1 MKVLIIYQLNN
12 ENDRNTISENLY
24 SFKKMNCKEICF
36 HYLNVFGS
44 IPFYIKYFKY
54 DAVILHY
61 TYLGGERFNHEEVKW
76 EKKING
82 LTKMSG
88 YKVMIPQDEYDHT
101 DRLWSLCK
109 KANIKEIYSCFTSD
123 ADILKAYPPIE
134 VNNAK
139 VFSVLTGYVDEDAI
153 MVTKTKIRPYHNR
166 PIDIGYR
173 ARKLPA
179 YFGKHGQLKYELVE
193 LFSKAL
199 ENSDFTFDIS
209 NTNQSL
215 SIENPKLVKLGN
227 NWYEFLLN
235 CKAFIGC
242 EGGSSLLDV
251 DGSIKEK
258 VIEYSNANPNASF
271 NEIESNCF
279 PGQDFNIRCFAI
291 SPRHFE
297 AALCKT
303 LQILV
308 EGEYGGIFMPW
319 KHYVPLKRDFS
330 NLNEILTFIEDKKKC
345 QKIIDN
351 AYNDIILSKKYT
363 YNKFVSF
370 IIDNIKQ
377 NVNASSLPNKTFIY
391 FAKVLDLRNRFFL
404 KFEKLKIYIK
414 YFINTFIC
422 FIKILYNFSNLIFL
436 RIKNHTTF

>member
-1 MKVLIIYQLNN
+1 MQVLIIYQLNSK
-12 ENDRNTISENLY
+12 NDRNTIIEHLY
-24 SFKKMNCKEICF
+24 SFKKYRKDISF

-61 TYLGGERFNHEEVKW
+61 TYLADERFLSDDKPWKN
-76 EKKING
+76 KING
-82 LTKMSG
+82 LSEISG

-101 DRLWSLCK
+101 ERLWELCK
-109 KANIKEIYSCFTSD
+109 TAQIKEIYSCFTSKD
-123 ADILKAYPPIE
+123 DIKKAYPVQE
-134 VNNAK
+134 VGSAK
-139 VFSVLTGYVDEDAI
+139 VYSVFTGYVDENAI
-153 MVTKTKIRPYHNR
+153 IETSDNIRPYKER

-193 LFSKAL
+193 LFSNVL
-199 ENSDFTFDIS
+199 ENSDFKYDIS

-215 SIENPKLVKLGN
+215 SNENPNLVKLGN
-227 NWYEFLLN
+227 KWYEFLLN

-251 DGSIKEK
+251 DGTIKQR
-258 VIEYSNANPNASF
+258 VIEYSNEHPNASF
-271 NEIESNCF
+271 EEIESECF
-279 PGQDFNIRCFAI
+279 PGIDFNIRCFAI

-308 EGEYGGIFMPW
+308 EGEYGGVFKPW
-319 KHYVPLKRDFS
+319 EHYIPLKRDFS
-330 NLNEILTFIEDKKKC
+330 NLSEILAIARDSEKC

-351 AYNDIILSKKYT
+351 AYRDIVLSQKYT
-363 YNKFVSF
+363 YSNFVSL

-377 NVNASSLPNKTFIY
+377 NTMSNTMPNKTFVF
-391 FAKVLDLRNRFFL
+391 FAKLLDFRNNNYWRYEKVKHYTKYSFQLFMDILLKKFKFMFFDC
-404 KFEKLKIYIK
+404 FKIK
-414 YFINTFIC
+414 RN
-422 FIKILYNFSNLIFL
+422 KS
-436 RIKNHTTF
+436 

>member
-12 ENDRNTISENLY
+12 KSDRNTIIEHLY
-24 SFKKMNCKEICF
+24 SFKKYRKDINF

-61 TYLGGERFNHEEVKW
+61 TYLAGERFLPDVKHW
-76 EKKING
+76 KRKIDG
-82 LTKMSG
+82 LSKISG
-88 YKVMIPQDEYDHT
+88 YKVIIPQDEYDHT
-101 DRLWSLCK
+101 DRLWELCK
-109 KANIKEIYSCFTSD
+109 IAEIKEIYSCFTSE
-123 ADILKAYPPIE
+123 ADIKKAYPVQE
-134 VNNAK
+134 VGSAK
-139 VFSVLTGYVDEDAI
+139 VYSVFTGYVDENAI
-153 MVTKTKIRPYHNR
+153 IDSSDKIRPYKER

-193 LFSKAL
+193 LFSNAL
-199 ENSDFTFDIS
+199 ANSDFTYDIS

-215 SIENPKLVKLGN
+215 SNENPNLVKLGN
-227 NWYEFLLN
+227 KWYEFLLN

-258 VIEYSNANPNASF
+258 VIEYSNAHPNDTF
-271 NEIESNCF
+271 EEIEDKCF
-279 PGQDFNIRCFAI
+279 PGLDYNIRCFAI

-308 EGEYGGIFMPW
+308 EGDYGGAFKPW
-319 KHYVPLKRDFS
+319 EHYVPLKRDFS
-330 NLNEILTFIEDKKKC
+330 NLKEILAFIKDNEKC
-345 QKIIDN
+345 QTIINN
-351 AYNDIILSKKYT
+351 AYRDIVLSKKYT
-363 YNKFVSF
+363 YSTFVSL
-370 IIDNIKQ
+370 IIDNIKR
-377 NVNASSLPNKTFIY
+377 NTNNHSVANSSFILFSKILDFRNNNYWRYEKVKYY
-391 FAKVLDLRNRFFL
+391 FRYSFHYAMYIIRKLISVIFFDL
-404 KFEKLKIYIK
+404 LKIK
-414 YFINTFIC
+414 R
-422 FIKILYNFSNLIFL
+422 KKS
-436 RIKNHTTF
+436 